1 MINDQNKKKIGLIIA
16 DPNEIHN
23 LNEFI
28 YIKTF
33 EHKNFK
39 VDLYECNNNYIYV
52 INSLIGIVNA
62 SMVCQYLIDN
72 YLVHEIWNYGA
83 VGATQNLN
91 INNVIIPYKF
101 FYFDVK
107 TPWYQLGQVPNEKEY
122 YINSFEQHDNINI
135 ASGHSFINDIE
146 EVKDLKNKLN
156 VDLFDMESCAIAQV
170 CFKNNIPFYCVKGVS
185 DIIGENKL
193 NKKDI
198 NLRISQASKKALD
211 KLIKLLLIK

>member
-72 YLVHEIWNYGA
+72 YLVHEI
-83 VGATQNLN
+83 
-91 INNVIIPYKF
+91 
-101 FYFDVK
+101 
-107 TPWYQLGQVPNEKEY
+107 
-122 YINSFEQHDNINI
+122 
-135 ASGHSFINDIE
+135 
-146 EVKDLKNKLN
+146 
-156 VDLFDMESCAIAQV
+156 
-170 CFKNNIPFYCVKGVS
+170 
-185 DIIGENKL
+185 
-193 NKKDI
+193 
-198 NLRISQASKKALD
+198 
-211 KLIKLLLIK
+211 